1 VRISIADIA
10 FYVSNAPALW
20 VLHQLDGLRYR
31 ARQGKV
37 SSREGFFAALRAG
50 EGVVSAASTRPGGG
64 AFLQVGVQNVHWLV
78 EVHPNGAAWLDSPHT
93 QRPVAQWLPDVH
105 ALASGELA
113 GLAEVNNAPALVFLL
128 PGGGQRTR
136 PLSSAD
142 RNAYASLQ
150 SSTVVNAWLSSGG
163 LFAVRTSLYGSGEQP
178 PDEDALWLQLDP
190 ETARQ
195 VNAAPAH
202 VVTRGRD
209 GTLSIAGVATNDAQD
224 LYLAFNHRPQNND
237 GNDTRLLSGV
247 WLFRRGTQAPELLAA
262 LSLQLFGSANDG
274 VQPGDVGE
282 ELLAQGGE
290 AIDQH

>member
-142 RNAYASLQ
+142 RNAYASLAN
-150 SSTVVNAWLSSGG
+150 SSTTTTSAGARSTASSN
-163 LFAVRTSLYGSGEQP
+163 LLMR
-178 PDEDALWLQLDP
+178 
-190 ETARQ
+190 R
-195 VNAAPAH
+195 
-202 VVTRGRD
+202 
-209 GTLSIAGVATNDAQD
+209 
-224 LYLAFNHRPQNND
+224 RP
-237 GNDTRLLSGV
+237 R
-247 WLFRRGTQAPELLAA
+247 
-262 LSLQLFGSANDG
+262 LSLCSFPAMC
-274 VQPGDVGE
+274 
-282 ELLAQGGE
+282 GGRRCRRSSR
-290 AIDQH
+290 ASRCTPPRG